1 MRLVDGEFIVGGM
14 GITYTKGEQSVEG
27 PCECGVYALAETN
40 GMQSWEVGVKHTI
53 HGTKC

>member
-1 MRLVDGEFIVGGM
+1 VRLVDGEFIVGGM